1 MENKNNVIIVL
12 LVVLIGVVSG
22 VGLLIGINNA
32 VGVALSPLNAKLAEI
47 DRTEKSI
54 EDKLNAQGNGN

>member
-1 MENKNNVIIVL
+1 MENKNNVIVIL

-47 DRTEKSI
+47 DDASKEH
-54 EDKLNAQGNGN
+54 